1 MTPTYNRAVPR
12 GRDTLRAAALVAVGW
27 WVVHQLR
34 YLLAFGAEADGV
46 LHREGHAY
54 LEPAGPALTTLLAFA
69 AARLLVR
76 TAASVPEDRST
87 RAQRLLVVW
96 PVCSTA
102 LLALYTAQESI
113 EGLLAAGHPGGLAG
127 VFGQG
132 GWIAVP
138 LAILAGLAIAAAL
151 RISARLETLRLVVLG
166 ELSDALPRPLA
177 AVLLPA
183 PFVAVPAPA
192 LARPGAGRAPPA
204 VCR

>member
-76 TAASVPEDRST
+76 AATAPAARST
-87 RAQRLLVVW
+87 RSQRVIVLW
-96 PVCSTA
+96 PACAAA
-102 LLALYTAQESI
+102 LLALYVVQESI